1 MRTCRR
7 WLARSPFGGW
17 FKAFLSAALAQF
29 LVNGSDLFSLTSSVV
44 LRGLLASG
52 VAGTLPVVIN
62 WLNRSDPRY
71 GTRQDQTAATPGPL
85 AANARPA

>member
-1 MRTCRR
+1 MRMSRR

-29 LVNGSDLFSLTSSVV
+29 LVNGSDVFSLTSAAV
-44 LRGLLASG
+44 LKGLLASG

-71 GTRQDQTAATPGPL
+71 GTRRTGSEAPATAAQLP
-85 AANARPA
+85 AAA

>member
-29 LVNGSDLFSLTSSVV
+29 LVNGSDLFSLTSGAV
-44 LRGLLASG
+44 LKGLLASG

-71 GTRQDQTAATPGPL
+71 GTRRDQP
-85 AANARPA
+85 ANASSPRELASPA